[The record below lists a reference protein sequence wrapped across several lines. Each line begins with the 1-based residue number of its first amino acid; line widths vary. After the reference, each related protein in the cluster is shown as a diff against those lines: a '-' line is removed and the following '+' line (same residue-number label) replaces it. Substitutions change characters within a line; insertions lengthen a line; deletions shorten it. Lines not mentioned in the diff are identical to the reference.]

1 LTVTYTVGGDVSE
14 NVPVNTLVTVGEVTY
29 LNDDP
34 TIDLEDTK
42 ATLAV
47 NNSEAAQ
54 GGNRR
59 ENIESIRQNA
69 ISSFA
74 AQNRAITREDY
85 IARCY
90 AMPSRFGTIAKAY
103 IIQDTQQDTMDQLYP
118 QDTISNPLALNLY
131 TLGFNG
137 AGKLVE
143 LNQALKE
150 NLRTYLSN
158 FRMLTDA
165 INIKAAHIVNIGIN
179 FVIIPKP
186 DHNSNEVVLRCID
199 RLKTILHT
207 DRMQINGSINRSS
220 LISELDNVDGV
231 QSVSDIELYN
241 KFGGSYSNVVYDL
254 ETAEKNNIIYPSL
267 DPMIFEIKYPDTDI
281 KGRIIKP

>member
-1 LTVTYTVGGDVSE
+1 
-14 NVPVNTLVTVGEVTY
+14 
-29 LNDDP
+29 
-34 TIDLEDTK
+34 
-42 ATLAV
+42 LAV